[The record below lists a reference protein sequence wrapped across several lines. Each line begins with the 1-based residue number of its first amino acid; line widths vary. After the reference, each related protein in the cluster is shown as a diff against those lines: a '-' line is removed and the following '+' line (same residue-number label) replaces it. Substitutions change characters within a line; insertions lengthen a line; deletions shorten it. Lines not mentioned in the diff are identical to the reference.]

1 MMQPRRDSEKLNPLQ
16 TLLLVFV
23 KFGLA
28 TPYDLMSL
36 AGMSVGLTS
45 PTLQR
50 LEKSGALTRT
60 IGPRNST
67 RYAITEKGEEQLRKS
82 LESSKDFNS
91 LFGEYEKFES
101 APRAIL
107 LAWLYAGFTDALQCV
122 TWVTE
127 ELRGQSE
134 KKEREAE
141 KIRQSMIELEADL
154 FKAEP
159 DYDKGVL
166 MATAYRWM
174 KVKSEA
180 ALLKLEAEAIG
191 TTTQLLSELPSELQI
206 RRADDCG
213 D

>member
-1 MMQPRRDSEKLNPLQ
+1 MQPRRDSERLNPLQ
-16 TLLLVFV
+16 ILLLVFV

-45 PTLQR
+45 PTLKR
-50 LEKSGALTRT
+50 LEESGALTCT
-60 IGPRNST
+60 PGPRKSM
-67 RYAITEKGEEQLRKS
+67 RYAITEKGEEQLRRS
-82 LESSKDFNS
+82 LESSADFNS

-107 LAWLYAGFTDALQCV
+107 LAWLYAGFKDALQCV

-127 ELRGQSE
+127 KLRAESE

-141 KIRQSMIELEADL
+141 GIRQSMIVLEADL
-154 FKAEP
+154 FKDEP
-159 DYDKGVL
+159 DFDKGVL
-166 MATAYRWM
+166 IATAYRWM

-180 ALLKLEAEAIG
+180 ALLSLEVEAIG
-191 TTTQLLSELPSELQI
+191 TTAQLLSQLPSELQI
-206 RRADDCG
+206 QRADEVSD
-213 D
+213 